1 MAEKKFIFGKVIAAP
16 YYVIVIFFA
25 HVTLDLL
32 RMYQFFM
39 FVNAASGEVK
49 VAEWLI
55 NSDTG
60 GNLVNKKDGNGD
72 TPAHDAADS
81 GYV

>member
-1 MAEKKFIFGKVIAAP
+1 MD
-16 YYVIVIFFA
+16 
-25 HVTLDLL
+25 T
-32 RMYQFFM
+32 
-39 FVNAASGEVK
+39 ASGKEK

-72 TPAHDAADS
+72 TPAHDAAES
-81 GYV
+81 GYVYACYIEI